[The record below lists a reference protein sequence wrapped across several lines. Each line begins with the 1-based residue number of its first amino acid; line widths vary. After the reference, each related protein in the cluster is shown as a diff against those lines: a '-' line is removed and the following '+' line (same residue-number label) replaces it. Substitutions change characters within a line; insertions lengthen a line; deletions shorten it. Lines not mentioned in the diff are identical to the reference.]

1 MIAKPFPTLAF
12 AALLTGGM
20 AIGFA
25 GIMMRLSDVNPLAS
39 AFWRMALAAPLLWSW
54 AAASAAK
61 DKAENRRTDFSLA
74 LLLAGVYFAGDMALW
89 HLSLHYTTVANA
101 TLLSNL
107 APLFIALWM
116 GAVVGIR
123 FSRLFLSGLAI
134 ALLGAALL
142 VGPNALATNVAQP
155 GRLWGDAFGLA
166 SAVFYA
172 AYQLAIKDARNHYST
187 ARLMAW
193 SSTITALVL
202 LPLALLAPGPFFPA
216 ALWGWLPLI
225 GLALIAQIGGQTVI
239 AYAFAH
245 LPASLSSVSLLI
257 QPLTAAIAAWILFNE
272 TLASLQIMGGF
283 LILTGIWLSR
293 RGS

>member
-1 MIAKPFPTLAF
+1 MIAKPFPALAF
-12 AALLTGGM
+12 AALLAGGM

-39 AFWRMALAAPLLWSW
+39 AFWRMALAAPLLWGW
-54 AAASAAK
+54 AAACAAK
-61 DKAENRRTDFSLA
+61 DKAESKHTDFSRV

-107 APLFIALWM
+107 APFFIALWM
-116 GAVVGIR
+116 GVVVGIR
-123 FSRLFLSGLAI
+123 FSRLFLGGLAI

-142 VGPNALATNVAQP
+142 VGPNALSTNAVQP

-216 ALWGWLPLI
+216 ALSGWLPLI
-225 GLALIAQIGGQTVI
+225 GLALIGQIGGQTVI

-257 QPLTAAIAAWILFNE
+257 QPLTAAIAAWMLFNE
-272 TLASLQIMGGF
+272 TLGPWRIMGGV